1 MTGNYRSVTVPG
13 SSPPVLGVLPPI
25 VTTALARVVSDGK
38 FLLAGGERFLVKGVT
53 YGTFAPDAQGYQFPP
68 LQQVAN
74 DFQSM
79 ASLGINTVRVYTVP
93 DRDLLDEA
101 ARNDLRVMVGLPW
114 SQHVAFLDDRRQVRA
129 IHREVTSAIA
139 GLGDH
144 PAVLMFALGNEIPPG
159 VVRWHGRVRI
169 ENFLRQLY
177 QDAKG
182 TSPDSLLTYGNFPPT
197 EFLDLSFLDVCA
209 FNVYLHRETELR
221 AYVARLQHVAGQ
233 RPLLLAEAG
242 ADSIREGEVGQADIT
257 ALHVRVAFEEGAC
270 GAIAFAWTDE
280 WWRGGHPIE
289 DWKFGLVDP
298 ERRPKPAASAV
309 SSAFAEA
316 PFPAEART
324 SWPRVSVVVCA
335 YNAAD
340 TLEDCLASLERLAY
354 PDYEIIL
361 VNDGSLDRTGE
372 IGRAHTRVRVIDT
385 PNRGLGAARNLGLA
399 EADGTVVAY
408 TDADVRVDHDW
419 LTYLIQPLLSSTEVV
434 GSGGPNLVPVDDS
447 PMAQCIAR
455 APGGPTHVMLDDRI
469 AEHVPGCNMAFH
481 REALL
486 AVEGFDPIYL
496 RAGDDVDVCW
506 RLQARGWKIGFSPS
520 ALVWHHHRSSFRS
533 YWRQQVGYGE
543 GETWLM
549 GHHPEKFLDG
559 RMVWRGS
566 IYSSVPFVR
575 SLRGTR
581 VNSGVWGTAAF
592 PSVYRTDVHPFAF
605 LPHSILWQLLSFI
618 LTVTGAVVAVS
629 GGPRWAAALL
639 FGSGLV
645 GVVATVA
652 KNLAY
657 ALRSEVGSIPR
668 NRLWSR
674 PTIACLHFLQP
685 LARARGRIRGMLAPP
700 EVVQSR
706 ARPRASHRPWPSIA
720 DAWRALLLI
729 SGSVIEN
736 RYWGEIWTSADHY
749 LTRLTYALRRS
760 PAVRTVVVDEGWSDD
775 RDVSVFVGRWGWMD
789 VRALVEDHGSGKCL
803 LRLSTHLRPTV
814 FGLTAALTLGILS
827 LSAIGAGVAY
837 RWPVA
842 GVVAALLTACASAF
856 TGWRTAQAAAIV
868 GREAAGIARAEGMVT
883 MPSGPARAPLI
894 APTLLRTYGLRSA
907 IIFAVMILALGSGA
921 MLLREAAIGEV
932 IGIQK
937 GNAGDYGSGLSAW
950 LDTPGGIAIAANGDI
965 YFADSD
971 DAVVRHVDAASLV
984 ITHVA
989 GDQDLGA
996 GFAGDGESAMRAQLN
1011 APDGVAI
1018 APDGALIIADSY
1030 NHRIRRVDP
1039 ATGVITTIAGSGRDD
1054 FSGDGQLATEAAF
1067 NLPVAVACAPNGD
1080 IYIADAMNNRIRM
1093 IEHATGLISTVAGDG
1108 AVAEDGSIG
1117 DGGLATAAQL
1127 FMPSDVALAPNGDI
1141 YIADMRH
1148 NLVRKVNAR
1157 TNVITTVA
1165 GDGSFGDAGD
1175 DGPALLASLAGPA
1188 GIALVRDT
1196 DGGMT
1201 IFIADYYNGLIRAVE
1216 PDGIMRDVSDRGR
1229 IVFGAPSRIAY
1240 APQEHWLYVAD
1251 ATEDR
1256 LVALTLPR
1264 MTHRATVPQAGE
1276 GD

>member
-1 MTGNYRSVTVPG
+1 MH
-13 SSPPVLGVLPPI
+13 
-25 VTTALARVVSDGK
+25 A
-38 FLLAGGERFLVKGVT
+38 
-53 YGTFAPDAQGYQFPP
+53 
-68 LQQVAN
+68 
-74 DFQSM
+74 
-79 ASLGINTVRVYTVP
+79 
-93 DRDLLDEA
+93 
-101 ARNDLRVMVGLPW
+101 
-114 SQHVAFLDDRRQVRA
+114 
-129 IHREVTSAIA
+129 
-139 GLGDH
+139 
-144 PAVLMFALGNEIPPG
+144 
-159 VVRWHGRVRI
+159 
-169 ENFLRQLY
+169 
-177 QDAKG
+177 
-182 TSPDSLLTYGNFPPT
+182 
-197 EFLDLSFLDVCA
+197 
-209 FNVYLHRETELR
+209 
-221 AYVARLQHVAGQ
+221 
-233 RPLLLAEAG
+233 
-242 ADSIREGEVGQADIT
+242 
-257 ALHVRVAFEEGAC
+257 RVAFEEGAC

-280 WWRGGHPIE
+280 WWRGGHPVE

-298 ERRPKPAASAV
+298 DRRFKPAAAAV
-309 SSAFAEA
+309 SSVFAEA
-316 PFPAEART
+316 PFSPAARE

-340 TLEDCLASLERLAY
+340 TLEDCLTSLEGLAY

-361 VNDGSLDRTGE
+361 VNDGSLDRTSE
-372 IGRAHTRVRVIDT
+372 IGRAHPRVRVIDT

-399 EADGTVVAY
+399 EANGTIVAY
-408 TDADVRVDHDW
+408 TDADVRVDQDW
-419 LTYLIQPLLSSTEVV
+419 LKFLVQPLLSSTDVV
-434 GSGGPNLVPVDDS
+434 GSGGPNLVPVDDP

-455 APGGPTHVMLDDRI
+455 APGGPTHVMLDDRV
-469 AEHVPGCNMAFH
+469 AEHVPGCNMAFR

-486 AVEGFDPIYL
+486 AIEGFDPIYL

-506 RLQARGWKIGFSPS
+506 RLQARGWKIGFAPA
-520 ALVWHHHRSSFRS
+520 ALVWHHHRSSLRS

-592 PSVYRTDVHPFAF
+592 PSVYRTDVHPFAY
-605 LPHSILWQLLSFI
+605 LPHSIRWQLLSFI
-618 LTVTGAVVAVS
+618 FALTGAGVAVS
-629 GGPRWAAALL
+629 GGHPWTAALL
-639 FGSGLV
+639 LGSGLV
-645 GVVATVA
+645 GIVATVV

-657 ALRSEVGSIPR
+657 ALRSEVGSIAR
-668 NRLWSR
+668 NPLWSR
-674 PTIACLHFLQP
+674 ATIACLHFLQP
-685 LARARGRIRGMLAPP
+685 FARARGRIRGMLAPP

-706 ARPRASHRPWPSIA
+706 TKPQASHRPWPSLA

-736 RYWGEIWTSADHY
+736 RYWAEVWTSADHY
-749 LTRLTYALRRS
+749 LTRLTTALRRS
-760 PAVRTVVVDEGWSDD
+760 PALRTVVVDEGWSDD
-775 RDVSVFVGRWGWMD
+775 RDVSVFVGRWGWLD

-803 LRLSTHLRPTV
+803 LRLSTHLRPTA
-814 FGLTAALTLGILS
+814 FGLTAALILGVLL

-842 GVVAALLTACASAF
+842 GVVAALLTAAASAF
-856 TGWRTAQAAAIV
+856 TAWRTAQAAAVV
-868 GREAAGIARAEGMVT
+868 GREAAGIASEEGMVS

-921 MLLREAAIGEV
+921 MLLREATIGEV

-937 GNAGDYGSGLSAW
+937 GYVGAW
-950 LDTPGGIAIAANGDI
+950 LDTPGGIVVAANGDI
-965 YFADSD
+965 YFADSYN
-971 DAVVRHVDAASLV
+971 AVVRRIDAASLI
-984 ITHVA
+984 ITPIA
-989 GDQDLGA
+989 GNQDLGA

-1030 NHRIRRVDP
+1030 NHRIRHIDP
-1039 ATGVITTIAGSGRDD
+1039 VTGVITTIAGSGRDD
-1054 FSGDGQLATEAAF
+1054 FSGDGGLAVEAAL
-1067 NLPVAVACAPNGD
+1067 NMPLAVACAPNGD
-1080 IYIADAMNNRIRM
+1080 IYIADTMNNRIRM

-1108 AVAEDGSIG
+1108 VVAEDGPIG
-1117 DGGLATAAQL
+1117 DGGLAVAAQL

-1141 YIADMRH
+1141 YIADMHH
-1148 NLVRKVNAR
+1148 NLVRKVSAR
-1157 TNVITTVA
+1157 TRVITTVA
-1165 GDGSFGDAGD
+1165 GDGSFGNAGD
-1175 DGPALLASLAGPA
+1175 DGPALRASFAGPA
-1188 GIALVRDT
+1188 GIALVPDT

-1216 PDGIMRDVSDRGR
+1216 PDGIIRGVSDRGR
-1229 IVFGAPSRIAY
+1229 TAFGAPSRIAY
-1240 APQEHWLYVAD
+1240 APRKHWLYVAD

-1264 MTHRATVPQAGE
+1264 LTRRATAPPAGN